1 MIKNTLL
8 GLDIGTTKI
17 SAAILGYDLEGQ
29 AHLLGTGISD
39 SKGIKKGFVSNLDK
53 LIDSISKAVQAAEDN
68 AGEKVRRVVVNI
80 SGPSL
85 VGKSQDGLIFLSR
98 RGREITKRDVK
109 KVIDTTR
116 HISYTMEKDLLYAV
130 PQEFTIDEEQNVE
143 DPIGL
148 FGTKLEV
155 RLYVITA
162 LTTHIQN
169 ISKAVNYAGYDLVD
183 IVPTS
188 VAAASGLLRKEDK
201 IDGTVIVD
209 IGGGVT
215 ELAVF
220 KEETFRFF
228 DSIGVG
234 GMDLTSC
241 LSSHYKVP
249 FASAEMIKKHYGGIS
264 KEDLKKEE
272 NNIFDIDDRQIVIRS
287 GELNSLLKERFD
299 EIFHILQDRL
309 KRSEYTSRLIP
320 NIVVTGGSA
329 LLHGA
334 LESFEERFKIRVRM
348 GNVTGVMGDPS
359 ILNNPIYSAA
369 ISIAKYGLDKEK
381 RPKGHSFKDR
391 FFIID
396 TFYKFRD
403 FLEDYF

>member
-1 MIKNTLL
+1 MANTTLL

-17 SAAILGYDLEGQ
+17 CASILAYDAQDQ

-53 LIDSISKAVQAAEDN
+53 LIDSISKAAQAAEDK
-68 AGEKVRRVVVNI
+68 AGVKARRVVANI

-85 VGKSQDGLIFLSR
+85 VGRLQDGLIFLSR

-109 KVIDTTR
+109 KVIDTTK

-130 PQEFTIDEEQNVE
+130 PQEFTIDEAQNVE
-143 DPIGL
+143 DPVGL
-148 FGTKLEV
+148 FGTKLKV

-169 ISKAVNYAGYDLVD
+169 IAKAVNYAGYDLVD
-183 IVPTS
+183 IVPTT
-188 VAAASGLLRKEDK
+188 VAAASGLLRKEEK
-201 IDGTVIVD
+201 TDGAVIID

-228 DSIGVG
+228 DSINVG

-241 LSSHYKVP
+241 LSSHYNIP
-249 FASAEMIKKHYGGIS
+249 FASAEMIKRHYGGIS
-264 KEDLKKEE
+264 KDDLKKDE
-272 NNIFDIDDRQIVIRS
+272 NNILDIGDRQIVIKS

-299 EIFHILQDRL
+299 EIFHILKERL
-309 KRSEYTSRLIP
+309 KGSGYYDNLIP
-320 NIVVTGGSA
+320 SIIITGGSA

-334 LESFEERFKIRVRM
+334 LESFEDRLKIRVRM
-348 GNVTGVMGDPS
+348 GSITGVKGDPS
-359 ILNNPIYSAA
+359 ILNNPLYSAA

-381 RPKGHSFKDR
+381 ARKGHSLKDR
-391 FFIID
+391 FFIVN
-396 TFYKFRD
+396 TFHKFRD